1 MKIISIFNNK
11 GGVGKTNLTFHLA
24 YALSELGKRVLLI
37 DLDPQCNLTIYG
49 MKTCKLHEIW
59 EKENDF
65 IESFDLAK
73 QMVSKEEFNN
83 MNNEPRT
90 IHYLLKPTEE
100 GTGELETLPPS
111 LKLTDNLHL
120 IPGRLTLHKY
130 EEKIASRWDSAY
142 SGEPLSLRT
151 LTRIRSLAV
160 LYAQREMFDFVI
172 VDTSP
177 SLSPLNKTIISTA
190 DGFLIPCMPD
200 MFSLY
205 GIRNIG
211 NSLSDWKRDF
221 EIINERLTS
230 NKRTL
235 FPFPDNFVKF
245 LGFTVYN
252 AKKYSG
258 AADRMDLAQ
267 AHFNYVQQIPS
278 TIREFIKPEI
288 RDHLDENMIENP
300 VCLQEVMH
308 SHNTLP
314 GMAQKYKLPIWKIPS
329 HSDLE
334 KEDVNAIRGNRATY
348 ERTQTAYKSFA
359 VDMLKR
365 IEKLN

>member
-1 MKIISIFNNK
+1 MKIISVFNNK

-24 YALSELGKRVLLI
+24 HALAESGKKVLLI

-49 MKTCKLHEIW
+49 IETDKLHEIW
-59 EKENDF
+59 EIENSF
-65 IESFDLAK
+65 IEDFDYAK
-73 QMVSKEEFNN
+73 DCISKERFNE

-111 LKLTDNLHL
+111 LKLTKNLHL
-120 IPGRLTLHKY
+120 IPGRLTLHKF
-130 EEKIASRWDSAY
+130 EEKLSSRWGDSY
-142 SGEPLSLRT
+142 KGEPLAIRT
-151 LTRIRSLAV
+151 ITRIRELASI
-160 LYAQREMFDFVI
+160 YAKRENFDFVI

-177 SLSPLNKTIISTA
+177 SLSPLNKTIISTV

-211 NSLSDWKRDF
+211 SALIEWKEDF
-221 EIINERLTS
+221 DIINRKLTE
-230 NKRTL
+230 NRKKL
-235 FPFPDNFVKF
+235 FPKNFVRF
-245 LGFTVYN
+245 LGYTVYN

-258 AADRMDLAQ
+258 APERYDLAL
-267 AHFNYVQQIPS
+267 AHYNYVMQIPD
-278 TIREFIKPEI
+278 TIREYIKPEI
-288 RDHLDENMIENP
+288 REHLTEEMLENP
-300 VCLQEVMH
+300 IGMTKVMH

-329 HSDLE
+329 SEMLE
-334 KEDVNAIRGNRATY
+334 KQDSSTIKGNKASYESTKEAYVYFVEDL
-348 ERTQTAYKSFA
+348 
-359 VDMLKR
+359 LKR
-365 IEKLN
+365 IDQLN